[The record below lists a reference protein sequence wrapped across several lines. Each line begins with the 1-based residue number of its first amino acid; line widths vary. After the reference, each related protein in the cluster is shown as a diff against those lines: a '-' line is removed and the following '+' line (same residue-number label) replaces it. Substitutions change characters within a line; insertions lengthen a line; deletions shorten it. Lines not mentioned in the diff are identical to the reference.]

1 MCPLCIANIA
11 VLATTS
17 TGGMT
22 ALALKIFHG
31 GREPDRKGEE
41 YEISK
46 NGNAHSG
53 IAERMGGCETTTSG
67 EGKGVDPRRRHF
79 GRRASAHAVD
89 KGGEELPVRWAQ
101 G

>member
-31 GREPDRKGEE
+31 EKEPNRKGEE
-41 YEISK
+41 YEISR
-46 NGNAHSG
+46 NGNAQSG
-53 IAERMGGCETTTSG
+53 VAERMGGCATTTSRK
-67 EGKGVDPRRRHF
+67 GKGVDSRPRHF
-79 GRRASAHAVD
+79 GRRASANAVD
-89 KGGEELPVRWAQ
+89 EGGEELRVRWAQ
-101 G
+101 R